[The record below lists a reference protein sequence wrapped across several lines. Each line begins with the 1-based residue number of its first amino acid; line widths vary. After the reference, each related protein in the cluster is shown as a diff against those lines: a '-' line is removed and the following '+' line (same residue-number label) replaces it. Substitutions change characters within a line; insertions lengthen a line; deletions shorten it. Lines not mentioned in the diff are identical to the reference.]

1 MDMESH
7 RRGDLTEQ
15 IVITELKKRN
25 ISVSTPVGDNERY
38 DTVLEKPDGGLLR
51 GQIKTGRLK
60 QGVVRF
66 NGVSQHT
73 NSSGHVYEEY
83 GDDVDCFLVYCD
95 ETGET
100 YFIDSEE
107 VGSSMHLRVD
117 SPTQETSQ
125 INWADDYQ
133 LDQQWPPDRHDESD
147 PAVSA
152 AIGALDSVE
161 GSVYVDPTGED
172 SQELLFV
179 DAAGETHRIG
189 VETGWIVNGRV
200 RFTPS
205 KSAAYHLVY
214 CDELDDLLSVH
225 ANEFNESISFRVDSE
240 NARRA
245 RSNPVDAYTFENN
258 WPPVVVGTSQAD
270 PTRGLTQFIGE
281 LEEGE
286 VAYNRVERIDEKTAE
301 VHCEELDFRVRVE
314 PAWIEKGLIRFNA
327 SGDNV
332 EYYSVNNPET
342 EEWYLVPEG
351 SFENSISLRIDP
363 PKKADSRINF
373 AEDYLLEEVW
383 PV

>member
-66 NGVSQHT
+66 KGVSQHT
-73 NSSGHVYEEY
+73 NSSGHVHEEY
-83 GDDVDCFLVYCD
+83 GNDVDCFLVYCS

-133 LDQQWPPDRHDESD
+133 LDQQWPPDRRDESD

-152 AIGALDSVE
+152 AIDALDSVE
-161 GSVYVDPTGED
+161 GSVYVDPPGED

-179 DAAGETHRIG
+179 DAAGETYRVG

-205 KSAAYHLVY
+205 KSAEYHLVY
-214 CDELDDLLSVH
+214 CDELNELLSVH
-225 ANEFNESISFRVDSE
+225 GDEFNESISFRVDSE
-240 NARRA
+240 NTRRA

-258 WPPVVVGTSQAD
+258 WPPVVVGTSHTD
-270 PTRGLTQFIGE
+270 PMRELTQFIGE

-286 VAYNRVERIDEKTAE
+286 VAYSHAERIDRKTAE

-332 EYYSVNNPET
+332 EYCSVNSPET
-342 EEWYLVPEG
+342 EE
-351 SFENSISLRIDP
+351 
-363 PKKADSRINF
+363 
-373 AEDYLLEEVW
+373 
-383 PV
+383 